1 MCRAMDNPVIYNI
14 PVGMVKA
21 YRGRSLVVRT
31 DRPSEVVRAIPP
43 ELLADISYVRLSSFD
58 AEVDDLVHWGVG
70 IPLDVVMR
78 SPLSEF
84 MRLYRF
90 AKLLE
95 NHPVRISVPV
105 VAGFGRA
112 VRLAL
117 ALDFAVKLEVA
128 EQPGPDL
135 IDELHEVVNLYLY
148 RPSVSQPVEFFHS
161 LFLAFYKWEPATL
174 WEIQEEDP
182 AHFLYVT
189 DDGEEVAPR
198 HARRE
203 GAACDVVT
211 GAGTAAYR
219 RELLAEGGECAGCEY
234 FAYCGGYFKW
244 PARDYD
250 CAGVRSLFGA
260 LSEAAGELHG
270 DVEAYAKTPE
280 EART

>member
-1 MCRAMDNPVIYNI
+1 MDDPVTYNI
-14 PVGMVKA
+14 PVGLVEA

-31 DRPSEVVRAIPP
+31 ERPSEIVRAIPP
-43 ELLADISYVRLSSFD
+43 ERFADISYVRLSSFD

-70 IPLDVVMR
+70 IPVDVVMR
-78 SPLSEF
+78 RPLSEF

-112 VRLAL
+112 ARLAL
-117 ALDFAVKLEVA
+117 ALNFAVKLEVT

-135 IDELHEVVNLYLY
+135 IDELYEVLNLYLY

-161 LFLAFYKWEPATL
+161 LFLAFYRWELATL

-182 AHFLYVT
+182 AHFRHVT
-189 DDGEEVAPR
+189 DDGEEVSPRRAPR
-198 HARRE
+198 GGARD
-203 GAACDVVT
+203 AATV
-211 GAGTAAYR
+211 AGTADYR
-219 RELLAEGGECAGCEY
+219 RELLAEGAECAGCE
-234 FAYCGGYFKW
+234 FFSYCGGYFKW

-250 CAGVRSLFGA
+250 CAGIRTLFGA
-260 LSEAAGELHG
+260 LSQAAGELRG
-270 DVEAYAKTPE
+270 DVEAYAATAE
-280 EART
+280 EARS

>member
-1 MCRAMDNPVIYNI
+1 MGDPVTYNI
-14 PVGMVKA
+14 PVGLVEK

-31 DRPSEVVRAIPP
+31 ERPSEVVRAITP

-70 IPLDVVMR
+70 VPVDVVMR
-78 SPLSEF
+78 RPLSEF

-105 VAGFGRA
+105 VAGCGRA

-117 ALDFAVKLEVA
+117 ALSFAVKLEVA
-128 EQPGPDL
+128 EPPGPDV
-135 IDELHEVVNLYLY
+135 INELHEVLNLYLY

-161 LFLAFYKWEPATL
+161 LFLALYRWEAATL

-182 AHFLYVT
+182 AHFRYVT
-189 DDGEEVAPR
+189 DDGEEVVPR
-198 HARRE
+198 RPPRGGA
-203 GAACDVVT
+203 GAAAT
-211 GAGTAAYR
+211 GAGTADYR

-244 PARDYD
+244 PAKDYD

-270 DVEAYAKTPE
+270 DVEAYAATPG
-280 EART
+280 EARA